1 MAICLISTFSVLE
14 IHLSHQLDPGS
25 VIFSLEDIDLRKK
38 KKLPAFSRVTEIE
51 TN

>member
-1 MAICLISTFSVLE
+1 MAIGLISTFSVLE

-38 KKLPAFSRVTEIE
+38 KKNYQLALE
-51 TN
+51 

>member
-1 MAICLISTFSVLE
+1 MAICLISTFSVLK
-14 IHLSHQLDPGS
+14 IHLSRQLDPGS
-25 VIFSLEDIDLRKK
+25 VIVSLEDTDLRK